1 MNISILA
8 SGTRGDVQ
16 PYIGLGV
23 GLKQGGHTIRILTSD
38 DFEDLVA
45 GAGLEF
51 GSIGDSIEAILQN
64 DEWRA
69 VTEKGNFLLIVSK
82 MQAEMK
88 KRAYQFAEK
97 IPPLLTQTDMM
108 IAGAGGMGF
117 SIAEKLKIP
126 LVQAFVY
133 PFTPTSEFPSPL
145 TPKLPFGDLLN
156 RASFHIMRQMIWQSG
171 RMGDTTVRRELGLK
185 RGSFFGHYRQENR
198 LKLPVLYGYSRHVI
212 PKPTD
217 WDAHHHVT
225 GYWFLDH
232 SVDWQPPQD
241 LVSFLEAG
249 SPPVYIGFG
258 SMGSRN
264 PEETL
269 KIALKAL
276 ALSGQRGILASGW
289 GGMNQADLP
298 ETVYMLPSIPHS
310 WLFPKMATVVHHGGA
325 GTTAAGLRAGV
336 PTIITPFMGDQA
348 FWGHRVAQLGVG
360 TNPIPRKK
368 LTAENLASAIQE
380 SISNQTMRQKACE
393 LGEKISRENGII
405 NATTLI
411 EQFSQG

>member
-16 PYIGLGV
+16 PYIALGV

-38 DFEDLVA
+38 DFEELVT

-51 GSIGDSIEAILQN
+51 ASIGDSIEMMLQN
-64 DEWRA
+64 DEWRN
-69 VTEKGNFLLIVSK
+69 VTERGNFLLIVSK

-145 TPKLPFGDLLN
+145 TPKLSFGRLFN
-156 RASFHIMRQMIWQSG
+156 RASFHAMRQLIWQSG
-171 RMGDTTVRRELGLK
+171 RMGDVTVRRALGLK

-198 LKLPVLYGYSRHVI
+198 LKLPVLYGFSRYVI
-212 PKPTD
+212 PKPAD
-217 WDAHHHVT
+217 WGTHHHVT
-225 GYWFLDH
+225 GYWFLDP
-232 SVDWQPPQD
+232 SPNWQPPQP

-249 SPPVYIGFG
+249 SPPVYVGFG

-269 KIALKAL
+269 KTTLKAL
-276 ALSGQRGILASGW
+276 ALSGQRGVLASGW
-289 GGMNQADLP
+289 GGMNQTDLP

-325 GTTAAGLRAGV
+325 GTTSAGLRAGV

-348 FWGHRVAQLGVG
+348 FWGHRIAQLGVG
-360 TNPIPRKK
+360 TKPIPRKK
-368 LTAENLASAIQE
+368 LTAEALANAIRE
-380 SISNQTMRQKACE
+380 SITSTTMRQKVKE
-393 LGEKISRENGII
+393 LGEKIRAEDGMM
-405 NATTLI
+405 NARVLI
-411 EQFSQG
+411 EQFAKG

>member
-16 PYIGLGV
+16 PYIALGA
-23 GLKQGGHTIRILTSD
+23 GLKQAGHSIRVLTSD
-38 DFEDLVA
+38 DFEGLVT

-51 GSIGDSIEAILQN
+51 GSTGDSIEAMLQN
-64 DEWRA
+64 DEWRD
-69 VTEKGNFLLIVSK
+69 VTEKGNFLVIVSK

-117 SIAEKLKIP
+117 SIAEKQKIP

-145 TPKLPFGDLLN
+145 TPKLPFGRVLN
-156 RASFHIMRQMIWQSG
+156 RASFHVTRQMIWQSA
-171 RMGDTTVRRELGLK
+171 RIGDVTVRRALGLK

-198 LKLPVLYGYSRHVI
+198 HKLPVLYGFSRHVI
-212 PKPTD
+212 SKPTD
-217 WDAHHHVT
+217 WGNHHHVT
-225 GYWFLDH
+225 GYWFLDP
-232 SVDWQPPQD
+232 SPDWQPPQD
-241 LVSFLEAG
+241 LVSFLETG

-269 KIALKAL
+269 KIALNAL
-276 ALSGQRGILASGW
+276 ALSGQRGVLASGW
-289 GGMNQADLP
+289 GGMNQTDLSK
-298 ETVYMLPSIPHS
+298 TVYMLPSIPHS
-310 WLFPKMATVVHHGGA
+310 WLFPRMATVVHHGGA
-325 GTTAAGLRAGV
+325 GTTSAGLRAGI

-348 FWGHRVAQLGVG
+348 FWGHRIAQLGVG

-368 LTAENLASAIQE
+368 LTAETLASAIQE
-380 SISNQTMRQKACE
+380 TITNTTMHQKACE
-393 LGEKISRENGII
+393 LGEKIRAENGVM
-405 NATTLI
+405 NTTRLI
-411 EQFSQG
+411 EQFL